1 MEILS
6 GCRVNI
12 DFAFRMELALQV
24 VGLKMTGKLE
34 DAKSV
39 AMRIV
44 GPPSDDPQGGSA
56 PNGMQQFL
64 SNHLSLDLHPLRRR
78 GVGDELEQMVLDLL
92 SLLDVPLN
100 RSSSFSLSSAVSHQ
114 THSGQTLL
122 HLAVFLKYPRLIK
135 FLLRHDID
143 LDVRDRNGYTALHFA
158 GIVGARECAT
168 ILVDAGADL
177 EIVNADGHTAQEVS
191 TFDFDDLRSPTVD
204 AHDLSDELDEEESRW
219 GDGEEESEG
228 SEVDVRR
235 RTLVKRRSNRAM
247 NRAVRRST
255 GASASVSSEDDES
268 AGGGEVAVPDAATT
282 GVAKSDEAMRGG
294 VIDEKQALSF
304 MDMIQRTLARVQ
316 PTQGLMPH
324 LPNLPGMPAVPWD
337 ALPQIPMVFP
347 VYVPWPAF
355 LGEKRVDEHGD
366 ALDDGAG
373 AQGPKGAVRWTAQE
387 WRAFWEKW
395 MMQGTQAQAQG
406 AVEDDP
412 PPVYTPRTQVEAEAR
427 PQPAQVES
435 EEEEEEDEAAVAG
448 PSTLE
453 RPSARRVGYDTVRVT
468 DQEVN
473 AYAYRPTNAKPRQVQ
488 KKGVCSRICF
498 SVTGTWI

>member
-177 EIVNADGHTAQEVS
+177 EIVNVN
-191 TFDFDDLRSPTVD
+191 V
-204 AHDLSDELDEEESRW
+204 
-219 GDGEEESEG
+219 
-228 SEVDVRR
+228 
-235 RTLVKRRSNRAM
+235 
-247 NRAVRRST
+247 
-255 GASASVSSEDDES
+255 
-268 AGGGEVAVPDAATT
+268 
-282 GVAKSDEAMRGG
+282 
-294 VIDEKQALSF
+294 
-304 MDMIQRTLARVQ
+304 QR
-316 PTQGLMPH
+316 
-324 LPNLPGMPAVPWD
+324 
-337 ALPQIPMVFP
+337 
-347 VYVPWPAF
+347 
-355 LGEKRVDEHGD
+355 
-366 ALDDGAG
+366 
-373 AQGPKGAVRWTAQE
+373 
-387 WRAFWEKW
+387 
-395 MMQGTQAQAQG
+395 
-406 AVEDDP
+406 
-412 PPVYTPRTQVEAEAR
+412 
-427 PQPAQVES
+427 
-435 EEEEEEDEAAVAG
+435 
-448 PSTLE
+448 
-453 RPSARRVGYDTVRVT
+453 
-468 DQEVN
+468 
-473 AYAYRPTNAKPRQVQ
+473 
-488 KKGVCSRICF
+488 
-498 SVTGTWI
+498 